1 MSIATELEALNTN
14 IKNAYD
20 AIDTKGGTIPQNKN
34 MVNLTTAIASI
45 PAGGGR
51 DDNWDKVYSGE
62 TTQVYD
68 GNITSLRVNALLP
81 ASSSYTYITGIDFP
95 NLIEINTSAFANQ
108 DKITSF
114 NLPKLKTINGSSN
127 FSVCTGYTEI
137 KLPSLDTLLST
148 GSQSV
153 FQSNTSVKKIDLGNN
168 QTSVSGQFGGN
179 MFRYNTNLKA
189 LILRWNNVI
198 QISAS
203 TALRDTG
210 IASGTGYIYVPS
222 NLVNSY
228 KSTIYW
234 STYPNQ
240 IRAIEDYS
248 DDGTVEGNITV

>member
-51 DDNWDKVYSGE
+51 DDNWNDVYSG
-62 TTQVYD
+62 TSTQLYD
-68 GNITSLRVNALLP
+68 GDITSIRAFALLAP
-81 ASSSYTYITGIDFP
+81 GSGYTFLTSIDFP
-95 NLIEINTSAFANQ
+95 NLIEADSSAFQSQ

-114 NLPKLKTINGSSN
+114 NLPKLKTLTGSAN
-127 FSVCTGYTEI
+127 FTGCSGFTEI
-137 KLPSLDTLLST
+137 RLPSLDTIST
-148 GSQSV
+148 SV
-153 FQSNTSVKKIDLGNN
+153 AFQSNTNAKKIDLGNN
-168 QTSVSGQFGGN
+168 QTSVTGQFGAN
-179 MFRYNTNLKA
+179 MFRYDTNLKA
-189 LILRWNNVI
+189 LILRWNNVMGI
-198 QISAS
+198 GSIN
-203 TALRDTG
+203 ALRDTG

-228 KSTIYW
+228 KSTSYW
-234 STYPNQ
+234 GSYSNQ

>member
-34 MVNLTTAIASI
+34 MVNLPTAIASI

-68 GNITSLRVNALLP
+68 GDITSLRTNALL
-81 ASSSYTYITGIDFP
+81 ASNSSYTYITGIDFP
-95 NLIEINTSAFANQ
+95 NLIDIDTQAFSGQNR
-108 DKITSF
+108 ITNF

-127 FSVCTGYTEI
+127 FSGCSGYTEL
-137 KLPSLDTLLST
+137 KLPSLDTLLVS
-148 GSQSV
+148 GSQYV
-153 FQSNTSVKKIDLGNN
+153 FQNNTSAIKIDLGNN
-168 QTSVSGQFGGN
+168 QTSVTGKFGTN
-179 MFRYNTNLKA
+179 MFRYNSNLKA
-189 LILRWNNVI
+189 LILRWNNVAV
-198 QISAS
+198 ISAS
-203 TALRDTG
+203 NALSNTG
-210 IASGTGYIYVPS
+210 ISSGSGYIYVPS

-228 KSTIYW
+228 KSANYW
-234 STYPNQ
+234 ASYPNQ
-240 IRAIEDYS
+240 IRAIENYS